1 MCFNISVIY
10 MECKN
15 GRVINGGVSEGK
27 YTKCLHLNHVK
38 HGSNMDTTLL
48 PSDIYPRNFDVR

>member
-1 MCFNISVIY
+1 

-27 YTKCLHLNHVK
+27 YTKCLHLNHAK
-38 HGSNMDTTLL
+38 HDSNMDTTFL